1 MSEKKAVNKAVAIV
15 GVSGSGKS
23 TLANALTKLGGFK
36 LVCSHTTR
44 PMRPGE
50 VHGEDYYFISKEE
63 FDSITLDQQWVEHI
77 HLYGNQYGLHAT
89 EMRKIMHD
97 GLIPIIILDP
107 NGFAQTAEH
116 CRGSEIQ
123 LYSFYVD
130 GDVETLTQRYLT
142 RLNGTNLEYHANRL
156 TQIPVEKTEWKKQYD
171 AIVAQY
177 KVEGGIVTGYNEHS
191 QNKVHEAIIA
201 AVCSPDRHD
210 YYDLQK
216 NVVDWANGVFKSRNE
231 ETIIRKLALE
241 EAPELIIALSKGD
254 MEKVRDELADV
265 TILLMDLSHRLG
277 IDILREAHSKM
288 IVNRQRKWTINQLG
302 ISSHVQ

>member
-1 MSEKKAVNKAVAIV
+1 MSVKQAIAIV
-15 GVSGSGKS
+15 GVSGSGKT
-23 TLANALTKLGGFK
+23 TLAKNLEAAGGYK

-63 FDSITLDQQWVEHI
+63 FDSITLDQQWVERI
-77 HLYGNQYGLHAT
+77 ELYGNQYGLHVT
-89 EMRKIMHD
+89 EMRQIMHD

-107 NGFAQTAEH
+107 NGFAQTAQH
-116 CRGSEIQ
+116 CRESDIQ
-123 LYSFYVD
+123 LFSFYVD
-130 GDVETLTQRYLT
+130 GEVEVLTQRYLT
-142 RLNGTNLEYHANRL
+142 RLNGTNLDYHANRL
-156 TQIPVEKTEWKKQYD
+156 TQIPIEKVEWKKQYD
-171 AIVAQY
+171 AIVSQY

-191 QNKVHEAIIA
+191 QDKVHKAITE

-216 NVVDWANGVFKSRNE
+216 EVVSWADGVFRSRNE